1 MFAKLGPKLNSGKPL
16 TKEEI
21 DEFGM
26 GVDTD
31 DDDSDYDYNA
41 GDDAIYE
48 SKLDDFDELVI
59 LRDTL
64 KELNQNNA
72 PLFERLYSGITD
84 NA

>member
-1 MFAKLGPKLNSGKPL
+1 
-16 TKEEI
+16 
-21 DEFGM
+21 M
-26 GVDTD
+26 GGDSD
-31 DDDSDYDYNA
+31 DDDSDYDFNA
-41 GDDAIYE
+41 GDDTIYD

-64 KELNQNNA
+64 QDLNQNNG

>member
-1 MFAKLGPKLNSGKPL
+1 
-16 TKEEI
+16 
-21 DEFGM
+21 M
-26 GVDTD
+26 GGDSD
-31 DDDSDYDYNA
+31 DDDSDYDFNA
-41 GDDAIYE
+41 GDDTFYD

-64 KELNQNNA
+64 QELNQNNG